1 MSYAPVARIVLRYL
15 VGAAV
20 MYGLIGAETGEYLA
34 VDPDLTLVIGSV
46 IGAVVEVVY
55 AYAKR
60 KGWAT

>member
-1 MSYAPVARIVLRYL
+1 MAYAPLARIILRYL

-34 VDPDLTLVIGSV
+34 VDPDLTLVIGSI